1 MIMCEYTW
9 VGVVLAADQVGHVAA
24 PGRHQLVEAVEEG
37 QLLGRL
43 ALGGEVLLGEAGVLV
58 LEVGHLGPHQP
69 DIVDGQVQAVGD
81 QAAGLLHS
89 PGHLL
94 PLLSRLFT
102 ALSDFFAA
110 LFADLFLIFLFTL
123 FHCLL
128 VLVFRF
134 FASFAVVFAAIFALT
149 SSRFTTFITFFV
161 LFVTFLAVL
170 TSFSFL
176 SGFFTFHLPLTIFT
190 AFLFVRAFAGRE
202 NCLIAMSQVS

>member
-9 VGVVLAADQVGHVAA
+9 VGGVLAADQVGHVAA

-58 LEVGHLGPHQP
+58 LEIGHLGPHQP

-110 LFADLFLIFLFTL
+110 LFADLFLI
-123 FHCLL
+123 
-128 VLVFRF
+128 
-134 FASFAVVFAAIFALT
+134 
-149 SSRFTTFITFFV
+149 FTTFITFFV